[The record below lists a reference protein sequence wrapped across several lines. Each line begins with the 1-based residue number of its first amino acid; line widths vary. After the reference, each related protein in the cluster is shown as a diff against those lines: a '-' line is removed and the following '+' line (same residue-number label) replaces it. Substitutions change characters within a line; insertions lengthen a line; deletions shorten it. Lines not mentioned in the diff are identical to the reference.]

1 MKMVFLVMVIFG
13 GAAPSSLLANM
24 PLSDGIA
31 AQNKAGGVLFENWSA
46 ETATTRIDADGKQ
59 GWIHAAPEK
68 GRKKGRFLGMFGCK
82 LSDLSKVKLGFNEG
96 RLVVDTTDCDLTQ
109 PHSFIRVCFA
119 VPLADIPN
127 GPTIDFIAEMK
138 APPGARWEM
147 GHNGRYTDEA
157 APVNKLHQKK
167 MHHYWNVRQ
176 VMSEDA
182 AVKPY
187 AYSRTV
193 PAGLKSLQ
201 FDVRLETSGVFEFG
215 RISWELANVS
225 EQKVDPRKNLLIN
238 GGAERGWYGTA
249 MANTITFSEDGKYL
263 GQDGHWFT
271 TSTEPAIDIEEKHS
285 GRASFRFHVDHDR
298 ESIPAWGPYNMEFNQ
313 IPVISGKPLVFTC
326 WAKAD
331 RKGRC
336 LNLRLNTGNGNVGAY
351 CISLRLTTEWKR
363 YRLLVK
369 NVGQKQNG
377 CYGDLQASFGL
388 ITPRIDIVSPGTFW
402 VDDCGVFYA
411 EDGDYELEP
420 ICVSGTINKK
430 SAVYYPG
437 ERIGANIKVLQG
449 LGRDGARPSLRS
461 CRVSSKALDFRGK
474 VVAETSEREV
484 ALKDGGA
491 ELSEE
496 LKLPDRFRGPVQWL
510 FTVKGRA
517 ADGSGEVLQDAGFNL
532 GVIDARKPLLKR
544 MGYNLP
550 ASFNVPRMIE
560 LMKDFRVGSTRIW
573 DSKTWGESRM
583 KAMSSLHEAGVDILY
598 CFSNAGVLPY
608 NLRYL
613 VVKDPTEWQNHISD
627 VVTNMQ
633 GKICA
638 YEILNEPNARSGM
651 GRNPDPEKYDLITPE
666 TDVWCIKT
674 AAEAIRWH
682 DSKALIVGPTTCHT
696 DLGWTLDVLERGA
709 AKYLDVIS
717 EHPYCAMPEMPD
729 YRRQVE
735 TLVKEGTRIKGRHM
749 PSWATERG
757 KTTPSN
763 PEHGCIY
770 PRDAQ
775 GAALIVRTMIVGFA
789 GGSERYFDFQFGTHN
804 SMISY
809 INIHNGNPDNDYM
822 ARPSCLPY
830 AQRALM
836 DLIEEAPC
844 VKEIPVGVAS
854 RAYVFDRGDRR
865 VVALWKFLGDPMKVT
880 LPRKTDVY
888 DFMGTYSEKAELTLD
903 VFPQYL
909 VTKDTVDQ
917 IEKLFATLDFGAE
930 KDAVA
935 ERREQLKVPYFENDV
950 DWTKAAVVAGRK
962 ADPCAKPGS
971 RARSS
976 YEPKPG
982 DALEVR
988 LAWNRTGLMM
998 RVVVEK
1004 DGFHPEGDV
1013 MNTWKG
1019 DGLQIAF
1026 DTTKNAQKVAS
1037 GYDDDDFEYDLAMF
1051 GGKPTVFRRNASLAY
1066 HDSLHKPLGVVE
1078 DVALDIKSEGRKT
1091 IYTIRFAPQ
1100 AVSPFRLNAG
1110 ESMRF
1115 AVLANLNDGKRRYG
1129 ALETAPGILVKGKW
1143 PYGFQE
1149 LVLVGE
1155 SKGE

>member
-1 MKMVFLVMVIFG
+1 MTKI
-13 GAAPSSLLANM
+13 AILAVALTATICLCV
-24 PLSDGIA
+24 PVSA
-31 AQNKAGGVLFENWSA
+31 ETLFENWSA
-46 ETATTRIDADGKQ
+46 ETATVRIDADGKQ

-109 PHSFIRVCFA
+109 PKSFIRVCFA
-119 VPLADIPN
+119 MPVADIPN
-127 GPTIDFIAEMK
+127 GPKIDFVVEMK

-147 GHNGRYTDEA
+147 GHNGRFTDEA
-157 APVNKLHQKK
+157 APVNNLHQKK
-167 MHHYWNVRQ
+167 MHHYWNVRPM
-176 VMSEDA
+176 MSEDA
-182 AVKPY
+182 AARPY
-187 AYSRTV
+187 VYSRTV
-193 PAGLKSLQ
+193 PVGLKSLH

-215 RISWELANVS
+215 RISWEVAKAS
-225 EQKVDPRKNLLIN
+225 EQKVDPRKNLLVN

-249 MANTITFSEDGKYL
+249 MANTITFSESGKYL

-271 TSTEPAIDIEEKHS
+271 TSAEPAIDMEERHS

-313 IPVISGKPLVFTC
+313 IPVIDGKPLVFTC

-331 RKGRC
+331 RNGRR
-336 LNLRLNTGNGNVGAY
+336 LNMRLNTGNGGVGAY
-351 CISLRLTTEWKR
+351 CMSLKLTTEWKR
-363 YRLLVK
+363 YKLLVK
-369 NVGQKQNG
+369 SVGQKQNG
-377 CYGDLQASFGL
+377 SYGDLQASFGL
-388 ITPRIDIVSPGTFW
+388 VTPRLDIVSPGTFW
-402 VDDCGVFYA
+402 IDDCGVFQA

-420 ICVSGTINKK
+420 ICVSGAINKK
-430 SAVYYPG
+430 STIYYAG
-437 ERIGANIKVLQG
+437 ERISASIKIQQG
-449 LGRDGARPSLRS
+449 LGRDGARPSLSS
-461 CRVSSKALDFRGK
+461 CRVSSKALDFKGA
-474 VVAETSEREV
+474 VVAETPERGV

-496 LKLPDRFRGPVQWL
+496 LKLPVHFRGPVQWL

-517 ADGSGEVLQDAGFNL
+517 DDGSGEVRQDAGFNL
-532 GVIDARKPLLKR
+532 GVIDVRKPLLKR

-550 ASFNVPRMIE
+550 SSFNVPRMIE
-560 LMKDFRVGSTRIW
+560 LMKDFRIGSARIW
-573 DSKTWGESRM
+573 DSKARDGSKME
-583 KAMSSLHEAGVDILY
+583 AMSRLHEAGVDILY

-651 GRNPDPEKYDLITPE
+651 GRNPDPAKYDLLTPE

-674 AAEAIRWH
+674 AAEAIRRH
-682 DSKALIVGPTTCHT
+682 DSKSLIVGPTTCHT
-696 DLGWTLDVLERGA
+696 DLGWTLDVLARGA
-709 AKYLDVIS
+709 AAHLDVIS
-717 EHPYCAMPEMPD
+717 EHPYCAMPEVPD
-729 YRRQVE
+729 YRKQVE
-735 TLVKEGTRIKGRHM
+735 TLVREGTRIKGRHM

-789 GGSERYFDFQFGTHN
+789 GGSERYFDFQLGTHN

-836 DLIEEAPC
+836 DLIEDAPC
-844 VKEIPVGVAS
+844 VKELDVGVSS

-865 VVALWKFLGDPMKVT
+865 VVAMWKFMGE
-880 LPRKTDVY
+880 PRKVKLPAPALVHG
-888 DFMGTYSEKAELTLD
+888 FMGTPETTDEIALD

-909 VTKDTVDQ
+909 VTKLPVDK
-917 IEKLFATLDFGAE
+917 IEGLFASLDFGAAE
-930 KDAVA
+930 KSAA
-935 ERREQLKVPYFENDV
+935 EERREQLKVPYFENEV
-950 DWTKAAVVAGRK
+950 DWSKAAVVAGRK
-962 ADPCAKPGS
+962 ADAGA
-971 RARSS
+971 RAGRRTAAQ

-998 RVVVEK
+998 RAVVEK
-1004 DGFHPEGDV
+1004 DGFHPDGDV
-1013 MNTWKG
+1013 MNMWKG

-1026 DTTKNAQKVAS
+1026 DTTKNAQKAGV
-1037 GYDDDDFEYDLAMF
+1037 GYEDDDFEYDLAMF
-1051 GGKPTVFRRNASLAY
+1051 KGRPTVYRRKASLAY

-1078 DVALDIKSEGRKT
+1078 DVALEVKNEGRKT

-1115 AVLANLNDGKRRYG
+1115 AVLANLNDGKTRYG
-1129 ALETAPGILVKGKW
+1129 ALETAPGIFVRDKW

-1149 LVLVGE
+1149 LVLIGQQ
-1155 SKGE
+1155 